1 MCFSYPALICID
13 HFQFKLQA
21 ILYDI
26 CSNRKFDMAI
36 MGFIGLNMVTMMLD
50 EYKMSKLRGQILDYV
65 NQVFIVIF
73 TAECVLKVLAFRWY
87 YFKEPW
93 NLFDFIVVTLS
104 ILGKLCERGQDSQ
117 SPSHLR

>member
-1 MCFSYPALICID
+1 MFVPDAFSSAPLICID
-13 HFQFKLQA
+13 RFQFKPQA

-36 MGFIGLNMVTMMLD
+36 MAFIGLNMVTMMLD
-50 EYKMSKLRGQILDYV
+50 EFDMSKRKEMILDYV

-73 TAECVLKVLAFRWY
+73 TAECVLKVLAFRWH

-104 ILGKLCERGQDSQ
+104 ILGKPGE
-117 SPSHLR
+117 